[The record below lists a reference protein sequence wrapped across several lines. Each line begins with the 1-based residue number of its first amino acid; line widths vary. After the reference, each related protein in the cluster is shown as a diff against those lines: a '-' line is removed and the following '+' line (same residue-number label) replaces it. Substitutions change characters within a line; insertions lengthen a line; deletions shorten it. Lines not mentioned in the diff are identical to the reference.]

1 MKQPVKLSLY
11 SIFSSAL
18 ILIILLVLLYNSRN
32 SWEIC
37 LVAGVIIFLLLCV
50 LIYMPLSISVNKT
63 ELNINRSFKIKTI
76 LLSDIKSVE
85 LCPPTIAERRICGS
99 GGFFG
104 YWGWFREKDLGKY
117 FAYYGKVSDCFFIRL
132 KDGRQYMIGC
142 ENPQSVVSC
151 ISAAINK

>member
-37 LVAGVIIFLLLCV
+37 LVAGVIISLLLCV

-99 GGFFG
+99 GGF
-104 YWGWFREKDLGKY
+104 L
-117 FAYYGKVSDCFFIRL
+117 V
-132 KDGRQYMIGC
+132 IGVGL
-142 ENPQSVVSC
+142 ER
-151 ISAAINK
+151 KT